1 MYKEYLE
8 DFVINE
14 NESVYKACWQYQRN
28 KEALLLV
35 VDSDNK
41 FKGVV
46 GSQEIKKTFLDN
58 AGGGMLK
65 TFVIAT
71 E

>member
-46 GSQEIKKTFLDN
+46 GSQEIKKSFLN
-58 AGGGMLK
+58 ERGEGVLK
-65 TFVIAT
+65 IFVIVMV
-71 E
+71 